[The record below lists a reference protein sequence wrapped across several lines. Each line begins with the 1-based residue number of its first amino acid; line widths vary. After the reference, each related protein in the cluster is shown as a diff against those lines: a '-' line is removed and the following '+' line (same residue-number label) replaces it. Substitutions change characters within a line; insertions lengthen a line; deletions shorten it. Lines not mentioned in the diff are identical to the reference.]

1 MNKVNSLVGGNI
13 RTTRQ
18 KRGLSQERLAL
29 KAGLNTSYLGQ
40 IERGEKSPTISVID
54 KIASAL
60 DVNIKDIFE
69 TNLELENIITTEYID
84 KIVYELKSRTTNE
97 QEDVYYF
104 IQQLLMFKDKK

>member
-1 MNKVNSLVGGNI
+1 MNKINSLVGGNI
-13 RTTRQ
+13 RNTRQ

-54 KIASAL
+54 KIALAL
-60 DVNIKDIFE
+60 DVNIKEIFE
-69 TNLELENIITTEYID
+69 ANLELENIITTEYID
-84 KIVYELKSRTTNE
+84 KIVYELKSRTANE